1 LIFVT
6 ACSFSCGKGHNNKSR
21 TETVSNLGSADTL
34 PHPVKQQTA
43 AHKTESISHTEWLK
57 LIRENC
63 RRINLITHW
72 SAVKTEELFE
82 TTEGGE
88 ATYYNQNGRLEKITT
103 QNFGETYQQIREYY
117 LMDGQLCFV
126 FEKSFQ
132 YNRPMYYD
140 TTAMKENNDTEAFDM
155 DKSKI
160 TETRSYFL
168 KGKLFHRNV
177 NGISTSHNVKD
188 SLEEEKEIMLGDFQ
202 RLIKKS

>member
-1 LIFVT
+1 MIFIT
-6 ACSFSCGKGHNNKSR
+6 ACSFSCGKDYNKSVQ
-21 TETVSNLGSADTL
+21 TKAAPNYGSADTL
-34 PHPVKQQTA
+34 LDPIKQQTA
-43 AHKTESISHTEWLK
+43 ACKADSVSHIEQLK

-63 RRINLITHW
+63 RRINSITHW

-82 TTEGGE
+82 TTEGGK
-88 ATYYNQNGRLEKITT
+88 ATYYYQNGRLEKITT

-117 LMDGQLCFV
+117 LMDKQLCFV

-140 TTAMKENNDTEAFDM
+140 TTAMKENNDTEAFNM

-168 KGKLFHRNV
+168 KGKLFRRNV
-177 NGISTSHNVKD
+177 NDISTSHNVKD
-188 SLEEEKEIMLGDFQ
+188 SLEEEKGIMLGDFQ
-202 RLIKKS
+202 RIIKKS